1 MPDPAELRRRVLT
14 TWTDSP
20 ARFREDAN
28 AEEDLV
34 LGGYRDRLLVEL
46 AQNAADAATRAG
58 DRGHLRLEL
67 TGDVLRAANTGAPL
81 DDDGVQAL
89 ASLRASA
96 KRDAGATVG
105 RFGVGFAAV
114 LAVSDEPAV
123 VSTDRSVRFSAAE
136 TRAAVAAVPALA
148 DELARRGGAVPVL
161 RLPFPAD
168 GAPPAGFAT
177 EVVLPL
183 RPGATGQVR
192 AALAGLDAGLLL
204 ALPALARVDVVVD
217 GAVRTLSSLP
227 AQGAD
232 RVLTDGER
240 ATTWRV
246 VQRAGE
252 LPAELLADR
261 PVEERDRRGYT
272 VTWALPVA
280 DGVPVPLTGRQVV
293 HAPTPSDEPLSL
305 PARLI
310 APFPL
315 GPDRRHVAP
324 GPVTDALVAVA
335 ADGYAELLAALP
347 ADPVLLQIVPRTGLA
362 AAELD
367 AVLGG
372 AVLDR
377 LRGSAW
383 LPPADPEEALL
394 RPDRAVA
401 LDDPTDER
409 VAALV
414 GVLPGL
420 LPAAWSRR
428 SDAAVLGALGVRRAG
443 LAEVV
448 EAVRGV
454 QRPGAWWAGLYA
466 ALETADREELA
477 ALPVPLADGRTA
489 HGPAGVLLA
498 DASLPADRLGPL
510 GLRIADPAAAAGPA
524 RRVLERLGARPATA
538 AAVLADPGVRAAV
551 ESSLDEADD
560 GADVGPLAV
569 AVLTLVAA
577 AGTAPGELPWLAELA
592 LPDDDGGWAPAGEL
606 VRPGSPLADV
616 LAPGSLGVLDPGF
629 AAGQD
634 GAALRAVG
642 VLDTFALLT
651 AEDPDDLDVDRAEEW
666 VDAVLDRLP
675 ADAPPPVWPPLTA
688 VRDLELVRDW
698 DRALPL
704 LAALPVAAL
713 ADVDLGGTAVPGY
726 LRWWL
731 RTSPVLHGA
740 RPDRL
745 RAPDAVELQGLYD
758 PVPEL
763 PADVLALLRPPA
775 AVADVLADVED
786 ALDLLDRLGD
796 PGRTVG
802 PAALR
807 TVYADLAAA
816 LADVDVEPPRRV
828 RVAPDRVSDEAVVL
842 DAPWLQPL
850 VGPDVVPAG
859 GAPGPVADLLDLPLA
874 SEQAG
879 RARVTSR
886 AARTVRWAE
895 VPGAGLAAARLGVPE
910 LPGSVAVHPT
920 LTVTGGRTVAWWP
933 GEPDAVDGSPAAL
946 GRALAWRS
954 GVWSLHH
961 PKGGGVRPPPAGRR
975 AGCRGRRAAAAA
987 GVLTALWCTSQPRA
1001 TLAQLVPGRRT
1012 AAPALCSR
1020 RVPEDRPR
1028 GGRRMRHGTRW
1039 TARALGVAAALALG
1053 AAVVVAPAASAT
1065 PPGGGTGGSA
1075 PPVGC
1080 AELTT
1085 ARLALPGTTVTSAV
1099 SDPGDATTPASC
1111 RVTLTVTH
1119 PPAGDAVTVWVH
1131 LPTDT

>member
-1 MPDPAELRRRVLT
+1 MPDPAELRRRVLAA
-14 TWTDSP
+14 WTDSP

-46 AQNAADAATRAG
+46 AQNAADAAARAG
-58 DRGHLRLEL
+58 VPGSLRLHLDGE
-67 TGDVLRAANTGAPL
+67 VLRAANTGAPL
-81 DDDGVQAL
+81 DDEGVQAL

-96 KRDAGATVG
+96 KRDAAAVG
-105 RFGVGFAAV
+105 RFGVGFSAV

-123 VSTDRSVRFSAAE
+123 VSTDRSVRFSAE
-136 TRAAVAAVPALA
+136 RTRAAVAAVPALA
-148 DELARRGGAVPVL
+148 EEVARRGGAVPVL
-161 RLPFPAD
+161 RLPFAAD
-168 GAPPAGFAT
+168 GAPPDGFAT

-183 RPGATGQVR
+183 RPGTAGQVR
-192 AALAGLDAGLLL
+192 TALAGLDAELLL
-204 ALPALARVDVVVD
+204 ALPALSRIDVVLD
-217 GAVRTLSSLP
+217 GSVRTLRSLS
-227 AQGAD
+227 ARKAEV
-232 RVLTDGER
+232 VLTDGDR
-240 ATTWRV
+240 TTTWRV
-246 VQRAGE
+246 VQRSGE
-252 LPAELLADR
+252 LPEELFADR

-272 VTWALPVA
+272 VTWAVPVQ
-280 DGVPVPLTGRQVV
+280 DGVPVPLAGRQVV

-324 GPVTDALVAVA
+324 GPVTDALVQVA
-335 ADGYAELLAALP
+335 ADGCAELLAELP
-347 ADPVLLQIVPRTGLA
+347 ADPVLLRLVPRTGLA

-367 AVLGG
+367 AVLCR
-372 AVLDR
+372 AVLGR
-377 LRGSAW
+377 LRDSPW
-383 LPPADPEEALL
+383 LPPADPEEAPLL
-394 RPDRAVA
+394 PDRAVA
-401 LDDPTDER
+401 LDDPTDDR

-428 SDAAVLGALGVRRAG
+428 SDAAVLSALGVRRAG

-454 QRPGAWWAGLYA
+454 QRPGSWWAGLYA
-466 ALETADREELA
+466 ALETADRDELA

-489 HGPAGVLLA
+489 QSPAGVLLT
-498 DASLPADRLGPL
+498 DDSLPADRLAPL

-524 RRVLERLGARPATA
+524 HRVLERLGARPATA
-538 AAVLADPGVRAAV
+538 AAVLADPDVRAAV
-551 ESSLDEADD
+551 EASLDEADD
-560 GADVGPLAV
+560 GADVEPLAL

-606 VRPGSPLADV
+606 VRPGSPLSDV
-616 LAPGSLGVLDPGF
+616 LAPAALGALDPEF
-629 AAGQD
+629 AVGQD
-634 GAALRAVG
+634 VAALRAVG
-642 VLDTFALLT
+642 VLDTFALAT
-651 AEDPDDLDVDRAEEW
+651 AEDPDDLDVDRVEEW

-704 LAALPVAAL
+704 LAGLPAAAR
-713 ADVDLGGTAVPGY
+713 ADVDLGGTVVPGY

-731 RTSPVLHGA
+731 RTSPVLHGT

-745 RAPDAVELQGLYD
+745 RSPDSAELRGLYE

-763 PADVLALLRPPA
+763 PAEVLALLRPPA
-775 AVADVLADVED
+775 TVADVLADVDD

-796 PGRTVG
+796 PARTVG
-802 PAALR
+802 PAVLR

-850 VGPDVVPAG
+850 VPAAVVPVG

-874 SEQAG
+874 GEQAG

-910 LPGSVAVHPT
+910 LTGSVAVHPT
-920 LTVTGGRTVAWWP
+920 LTVTGGRTVSWWP

-954 GVWSLHH
+954 GVWPLRQALAEAFAH
-961 PKGGGVRPPPAGRR
+961 PQ
-975 AGCRGRRAAAAA
+975 RAAELAA
-987 GVLTALWCTSQPRA
+987 
-1001 TLAQLVPGRRT
+1001 
-1012 AAPALCSR
+1012 
-1020 RVPEDRPR
+1020 E
-1028 GGRRMRHGTRW
+1028 
-1039 TARALGVAAALALG
+1039 
-1053 AAVVVAPAASAT
+1053 
-1065 PPGGGTGGSA
+1065 
-1075 PPVGC
+1075 
-1080 AELTT
+1080 
-1085 ARLALPGTTVTSAV
+1085 
-1099 SDPGDATTPASC
+1099 
-1111 RVTLTVTH
+1111 
-1119 PPAGDAVTVWVH
+1119 DAVG
-1131 LPTDT
+1131 

>member
-1 MPDPAELRRRVLT
+1 MPDPAELCRRVLAA
-14 TWTDSP
+14 WTDSP

-46 AQNAADAATRAG
+46 AQNAADAAARAG
-58 DRGHLRLEL
+58 VPGRLRLQL
-67 TGDVLRAANTGAPL
+67 DGDVLRAANTGAPL
-81 DDDGVQAL
+81 DDDGVQGL

-96 KRDAGATVG
+96 KRDPGAAAVG

-123 VSTDRSVRFSAAE
+123 VSTDRSVRFSAE
-136 TRAAVAAVPALA
+136 RTRAAVAAVPALA
-148 DELARRGGAVPVL
+148 DEVARRGGAVPVL
-161 RLPFPAD
+161 RLPFAAD
-168 GAPPAGFAT
+168 GTPPAGFAT

-183 RPGATGQVR
+183 RPGAAGPVR
-192 AALAGLDAGLLL
+192 AALSGLDAELLL
-204 ALPALARVDVVVD
+204 ALPALTRIDVVID
-217 GAVRTLSSLP
+217 GAVRTLTALP
-227 AQGAD
+227 APGAVVVLGDGD
-232 RVLTDGER
+232 RT
-240 ATTWRV
+240 TTWRV
-246 VQRAGE
+246 VQRSGE
-252 LPAELLADR
+252 LPAQLLADR

-272 VTWALPVA
+272 VTWAVPVRDVA
-280 DGVPVPLTGRQVV
+280 VPLTGRQVV

-324 GPVTDALVAVA
+324 GPVTDALVQVA
-335 ADGYAELLAALP
+335 ADCYAELLAVLP
-347 ADPVLLQIVPRTGLA
+347 ADPVLLQLVPRTGLA

-367 AVLGG
+367 AMLGR

-377 LRGSAW
+377 LRDSAW
-383 LPPADPEEALL
+383 LPPADPEEAPL
-394 RPDRAVA
+394 RPERAVA
-401 LDDPTDER
+401 LDDPTDDR

-428 SDAAVLGALGVRRAG
+428 SDSAVLSALGVRRAG

-454 QRPGAWWAGLYA
+454 QRPGAWWAGLYT
-466 ALETADREELA
+466 ALETADRDELA
-477 ALPVPLADGRTA
+477 SLPVPLADGRTA
-489 HGPAGVLLA
+489 QGPAGVLLT
-498 DASLPADRLGPL
+498 DASLPADRLAAL
-510 GLRIADPAAAAGPA
+510 GLRIADPAATAGPA

-551 ESSLDEADD
+551 ETSLDEADD
-560 GADVGPLAV
+560 GADVEPLAR

-616 LAPGSLGVLDPGF
+616 LAPGALGGLDPEF
-629 AAGQD
+629 AVGQD
-634 GAALRAVG
+634 VSALRAVG
-642 VLDTFALLT
+642 VLDTFALST
-651 AEDPDDLDVDRAEEW
+651 AEDPDDLDVDRVEEW

-675 ADAPPPVWPPLTA
+675 TDAPPPVWPPLTA

-704 LAALPVAAL
+704 LAGLPAAAR
-713 ADVDLGGTAVPGY
+713 ADVDLGGTVVPGY

-731 RTSPVLHGA
+731 RTSPVLHGT

-745 RAPDAVELQGLYD
+745 RSPDGDELQGLYE

-775 AVADVLADVED
+775 TVADVLADVED
-786 ALDLLDRLGD
+786 AVDLLDRLGD
-796 PGRTVG
+796 PARTVA
-802 PAALR
+802 PAVLR

-828 RVAPDRVSDEAVVL
+828 RVAPGRVADEAVVL

-850 VGPDVVPAG
+850 VSAAVVPAG

-886 AARTVRWAE
+886 PARTVRWAE

-910 LPGSVAVHPT
+910 LTGSVAVHPT
-920 LTVTGGRTVAWWP
+920 LTVTGGRTVSWWP
-933 GEPDAVDGSPAAL
+933 GNPDAVDGSPAAL

-954 GVWSLHH
+954 GVWPL
-961 PKGGGVRPPPAGRR
+961 R
-975 AGCRGRRAAAAA
+975 
-987 GVLTALWCTSQPRA
+987 Q
-1001 TLAQLVPGRRT
+1001 
-1012 AAPALCSR
+1012 
-1020 RVPEDRPR
+1020 
-1028 GGRRMRHGTRW
+1028 
-1039 TARALGVAAALALG
+1039 ALAE
-1053 AAVVVAPAASAT
+1053 AFAHPQRS
-1065 PPGGGTGGSA
+1065 
-1075 PPVGC
+1075 
-1080 AELTT
+1080 AEL
-1085 ARLALPGTTVTSAV
+1085 AAE
-1099 SDPGDATTPASC
+1099 
-1111 RVTLTVTH
+1111 
-1119 PPAGDAVTVWVH
+1119 DAVR
-1131 LPTDT
+1131 